1 MQPNLSSNHIIFL
14 SNNVINFQGG
24 FLYIRHFITKNIKA
38 KKFYQRQGALIKD
51 NSFGLD
57 SDMTIIAPE
66 DEGNYPFSN
75 TDDDFFGDFDSVDDE
90 DK

>member
-1 MQPNLSSNHIIFL
+1 MHPKLVFESHICL
-14 SNNVINFQGG
+14 SNYVINFQGG

-75 TDDDFFGDFDSVDDE
+75 TDDDFFGDFDSVDNDE
-90 DK
+90 K